1 MAAAA
6 WPVAG
11 PAGGV
16 MAGRRF
22 DLGAVALAGVL
33 AVLVPT
39 LTMLDAAVPGR
50 ALAAVAF
57 VVAVPGV
64 PLAYALRLPH
74 RLVTVVLA
82 LCLSVAAALLG
93 GAVAA
98 LLGRWDPFTAVT
110 VTAAVGLVATP
121 FAVAAIQSTPVP
133 PPDPAPA
140 APRAARIWGLGAVA
154 LALCLWWVATRQVDA
169 GAAGAVGL
177 VAVAP
182 PAYWLALLVLAGV
195 LAWALLR
202 PVLDHVVLAAACAAA
217 AVCCYLL
224 VNVADGAAGPGTTWV
239 HVGFVD
245 FVSRTGELATGA
257 DARFSWPGFLA
268 GTAQLVATAGLA
280 DAAPL
285 ALPAP
290 AFFAALALPAL
301 WLVGRLL
308 TGSPRVAWLGAVLYL
323 AFNWYQQDY
332 LSAQAV
338 GFVLYTGV
346 LAVLLWAFMAADV
359 PPLPGPRWRAWL
371 RAPRRVPGRPR
382 AGPGAGEPGPEGR
395 AVSGATVV
403 GLEAALTLVI
413 AALVVSH
420 QLTPVALVAALLC
433 FTLTGATRLRTLWVA
448 AAAMFV
454 GWFSYGAT
462 GFWTGHIEDLFG
474 DLGRVRGNVSTGVGE
489 RLVGDPLYQ
498 QMQYS
503 RIGWTGLLCLAAAAG
518 WLIVRRRRG
527 AVLAAGLA
535 AAPAV
540 LMAVQSYGGEVVI
553 RCALYASP
561 VLAPLAA
568 VAVST
573 VGSALTRAPWR
584 LRPALR
590 FAAAAT
596 LVAAALATLTATR
609 GLNASFEHVTAG
621 QVERARAVLAAAP
634 DGGRVGTVEAV
645 GPLPLAR
652 FGQVSAVAMPP
663 PGCPGEVADC
673 LLEQVGADGSAGPEY
688 VYVTGTQEKS
698 GQLRSGLPAGW
709 TDRIV
714 DTLLRTGGYRVVV
727 RSAEV
732 TVLER
737 VPAPGRGAE
746 GGS

>member
-1 MAAAA
+1 MT
-6 WPVAG
+6 
-11 PAGGV
+11 
-16 MAGRRF
+16 AGRRF

-33 AVLVPT
+33 AVVVPT

-57 VVAVPGV
+57 AVAVPGV

-74 RLVTVVLA
+74 RLATVVLA

-93 GAVAA
+93 GAAGA
-98 LLGRWDPFTAVT
+98 LLGRWDPLTAVT

-121 FAVAAIQSTPVP
+121 FAVSAIQAAPVP

-140 APRAARIWGLGAVA
+140 APRTGRIWGLGAVA
-154 LALCLWWVATRQVDA
+154 VALSLWWVATRQVDA

-202 PVLDHVVLAAACAAA
+202 PVLDHVVLAAGCLAAV
-217 AVCCYLL
+217 VCCYLL
-224 VNVADGAAGPGTTWV
+224 VNVADAAAGPGTTWV

-285 ALPAP
+285 ALPGP

-301 WLVGRLL
+301 WLIGRLL
-308 TGSPRVAWLGAVLYL
+308 TGSPRLAWLGAVLYV

-346 LAVLLWAFMAADV
+346 LAVLLWAFMSADV

-382 AGPGAGEPGPEGR
+382 AGPGGR

-433 FTLTGATRLRTLWVA
+433 FTLAGATRLRTLWVA

-518 WLIVRRRRG
+518 WLMVRRRRG

-568 VAVST
+568 VAVAGAGRTLIRVSWK
-573 VGSALTRAPWR
+573 VG
-584 LRPALR
+584 PALR
-590 FAAAAT
+590 
-596 LVAAALATLTATR
+596 VAAAFASVAVLLAMLTTTR
-609 GLNASFEHVTAG
+609 GLNASFEHVTAA
-621 QVERARAVLAAAP
+621 QVERARGVLAAAP
-634 DGGRVGTVEAV
+634 DGARIGTVEAV

-652 FGQVSAVAMPP
+652 FGQVFAVAMPP
-663 PGCPGEVADC
+663 PGCRGDVPAC
-673 LLEQVGADGSAGPEY
+673 LLAQVGADGSAGPEY
-688 VYVTGTQEKS
+688 VYVTGTQEKA

-714 DTLLRTGGYRVVV
+714 DTLLHTGGYHVVT

-732 TVLER
+732 TVLR
-737 VPAPGRGAE
+737 RGPARGRGAE